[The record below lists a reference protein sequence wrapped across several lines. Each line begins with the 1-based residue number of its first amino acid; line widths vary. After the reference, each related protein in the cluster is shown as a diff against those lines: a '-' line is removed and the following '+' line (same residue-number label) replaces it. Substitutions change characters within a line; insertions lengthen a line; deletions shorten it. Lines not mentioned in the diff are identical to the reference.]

1 MVIITIFLYTVI
13 IPLITKITTLITL
26 ITIIL
31 TLITLITLITPL
43 QVAYFVVSIVNSL
56 AQSYRKRMERE
67 KRID

>member
-1 MVIITIFLYTVI
+1 MLIITIFLFFY
-13 IPLITKITTLITL
+13 PLITITTTLITL
-26 ITIIL
+26 IT
-31 TLITLITLITPL
+31 PP